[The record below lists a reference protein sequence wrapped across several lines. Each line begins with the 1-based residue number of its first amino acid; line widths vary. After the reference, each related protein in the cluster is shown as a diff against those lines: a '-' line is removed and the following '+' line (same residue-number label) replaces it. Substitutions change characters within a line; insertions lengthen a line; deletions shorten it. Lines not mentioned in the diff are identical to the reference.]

1 MKLVR
6 NVHNFGLKD
15 IIVDEIGGSSTKRKP
30 RLAFAIEKDTHII
43 SSWLTSQPIQLLVLI
58 KQKKHFGVQKFKGHY
73 KQAISLK
80 KSDCIDNNVML
91 HAYAIWKED
100 EGKTLIEDSE
110 ANTSS
115 QIVRPMG
122 QKATKRKRKGK
133 YVGISINPVDLTG
146 VEEAMRERNILD
158 ARLAV
163 LREKKLEN
171 EY

>member
-1 MKLVR
+1 
-6 NVHNFGLKD
+6 
-15 IIVDEIGGSSTKRKP
+15 
-30 RLAFAIEKDTHII
+30 
-43 SSWLTSQPIQLLVLI
+43 
-58 KQKKHFGVQKFKGHY
+58 
-73 KQAISLK
+73 
-80 KSDCIDNNVML
+80 
-91 HAYAIWKED
+91 
-100 EGKTLIEDSE
+100 
-110 ANTSS
+110 
-115 QIVRPMG
+115 MG